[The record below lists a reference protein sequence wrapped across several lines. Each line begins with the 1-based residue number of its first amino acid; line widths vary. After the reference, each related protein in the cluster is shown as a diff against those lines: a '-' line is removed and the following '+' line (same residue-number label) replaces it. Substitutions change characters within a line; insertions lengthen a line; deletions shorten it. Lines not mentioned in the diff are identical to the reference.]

1 MYPHISI
8 GSLQVSSFSATMLLA
23 FLVATWLGV
32 RQARFLRVDADI
44 VLRLLPWAAAAGLA
58 GAQLYSVIGGVLHG
72 QTDIAALWSRRGQV
86 FYGGLIA
93 GTLMTMW
100 RFRRT
105 GLPQHI
111 LFDYGA
117 PCVAIGH
124 AIGRIGCFLVGD
136 DYGMPTTLPWG
147 VAFPLGAP
155 PSTAGYLRSMG
166 VSIDSSVLP
175 STVMAVHPVQLYEAT
190 VLGVLGAVLWRAT
203 RRPHRPYT
211 VFAVYAMTYGAWR
224 LGIEWLRP
232 KDDHLPIGITSA
244 QLVSLALLALGAF
257 IFMRRS
263 STATPTT

>member
-1 MYPHISI
+1 MYPHINI
-8 GSLQVSSFSATMLLA
+8 GSLQLSSFSLMMLLA

-32 RQARFLRVDADI
+32 RQAQFLRVEADV
-44 VLRLLPWAAAAGLA
+44 VLRLLPWAAVGGLA
-58 GAQLYSVIGGVLHG
+58 GAQVYSVAGGMLHG
-72 QTDIAALWSRRGQV
+72 QMDIAALWARRGQV

-93 GTLMTMW
+93 GTLVTMW

-105 GLPQHI
+105 GLPQHL

-155 PSTAGYLRSMG
+155 PSTAAYLRSMG
-166 VSIDSSVLP
+166 ASIDPGILP
-175 STVMAVHPVQLYEAT
+175 STVMSVHPVQLYEAAVLT
-190 VLGVLGAVLWRAT
+190 VLGVVLWRAS
-203 RRPHRPYT
+203 RRPHRAYS
-211 VFAVYAMTYGAWR
+211 VFAAYAVTYGAWR

-244 QLVSLALLALGAF
+244 QLISVVLLTLGAL
-257 IFMRRS
+257 IFMRR
-263 STATPTT
+263 TTAATPTA